1 MDRPPLVIPGVEPKS
16 KQLRRDEPV
25 AVAEEPV
32 VYQDSEAEAP
42 TAVAPEVNGP
52 PSAPDEHQA
61 PLMTVEAAMDRIGT
75 AVLAEFK
82 KQFNGKPTEMRHLNA
97 KDRIFERENES

>member
-1 MDRPPLVIPGVEPKS
+1 MPPLVIPGVEPKP
-16 KQLRRDEPV
+16 KQVHRDEPV
-25 AVAEEPV
+25 AVAEAPA
-32 VYQDSEAEAP
+32 VYKDSEAEAP
-42 TAVAPEVNGP
+42 TSVAPEVKGP
-52 PSAPDEHQA
+52 SSATDEHQA
-61 PLMTVEAAMDRIGT
+61 PLMSMEAAMDRVGT